1 MIIILNNDSLI
12 DILIYVCLCKC
23 VCLTLSTLT
32 VSVSAMFVIHGYKAA
47 RTISNLTHSRSFTLS
62 QGRHTELI
70 MAGFVFEHPC

>member
-1 MIIILNNDSLI
+1 MI

-23 VCLTLSTLT
+23 VCLTLT
-32 VSVSAMFVIHGYKAA
+32 VSVSAMFVIYGYKTA